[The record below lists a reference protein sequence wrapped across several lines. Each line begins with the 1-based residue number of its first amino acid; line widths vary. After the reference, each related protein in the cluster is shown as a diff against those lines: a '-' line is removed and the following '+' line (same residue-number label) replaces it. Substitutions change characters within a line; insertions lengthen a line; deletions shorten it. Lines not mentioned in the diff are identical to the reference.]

1 MLYLVTEK
9 GPIFIVNVGD
19 HLTLNKILVSAQR
32 KNSTSKTNKQKLEK
46 LKRRLKE
53 RDGNKIEGRW
63 SECEL
68 IREMSLEK

>member
-32 KNSTSKTNKQKLEK
+32 KNSTSKTSKQKLV
-46 LKRRLKE
+46 R
-53 RDGNKIEGRW
+53 EGGVTV
-63 SECEL
+63 S
-68 IREMSLEK
+68 

>member
-32 KNSTSKTNKQKLEK
+32 KNSTSKNKQTKVS
-46 LKRRLKE
+46 
-53 RDGNKIEGRW
+53 EGRC

-68 IREMSLEK
+68 MREMYLIK

>member
-32 KNSTSKTNKQKLEK
+32 KNSTSKTNKQKLV
-46 LKRRLKE
+46 R
-53 RDGNKIEGRW
+53 EG

-68 IREMSLEK
+68 MREMYLKK

>member
-9 GPIFIVNVGD
+9 GPILIINEGD
-19 HLTLNKILVSAQR
+19 RLTLNKILVSAQR
-32 KNSTSKTNKQKLEK
+32 KNSTSKTNKQKSEK
-46 LKRRLKE
+46 MKRRLKE

-68 IREMSLEK
+68 MREMYLKK

>member
-19 HLTLNKILVSAQR
+19 HLTLNKILVLAQR

-46 LKRRLKE
+46 MKRRLKE
-53 RDGNKIEGRW
+53 RDGNTSEGRW
-63 SECEL
+63 SVCEL
-68 IREMSLEK
+68 IREVYLK

>member
-9 GPIFIVNVGD
+9 GPVFIINEGD
-19 HLTLNKILVSAQR
+19 RLTLNKILVSAQR

-46 LKRRLKE
+46 TKRRLEE

-68 IREMSLEK
+68 MREMYLKK

>member
-32 KNSTSKTNKQKLEK
+32 KNSTSKTNKQTKLS
-46 LKRRLKE
+46 
-53 RDGNKIEGRW
+53 EGRW

-68 IREMSLEK
+68 MREMYLKK

>member
-19 HLTLNKILVSAQR
+19 HPTLNKILVLAQR

-46 LKRRLKE
+46 MKRRLKE
-53 RDGNKIEGRW
+53 RDGNTIEGR
-63 SECEL
+63 
-68 IREMSLEK
+68 